1 MNEPFEIENQH
12 LQISPSIGI
21 AIYPEAGED
30 PLSILQHADMAMYEA
45 KIKEKMVALC
55 TRKNCIK
62 TERKARIEKD
72 LPLALVNEEFYL
84 VYQPQIDI
92 TTKRL
97 LVLKHYYAGN
107 THSLVT
113 FRHVS
118 SFQL

>member
-1 MNEPFEIENQH
+1 
-12 LQISPSIGI
+12 
-21 AIYPEAGED
+21 
-30 PLSILQHADMAMYEA
+30 
-45 KIKEKMVALC
+45 MVALC

-62 TERKARIEKD
+62 MERKARIEKD